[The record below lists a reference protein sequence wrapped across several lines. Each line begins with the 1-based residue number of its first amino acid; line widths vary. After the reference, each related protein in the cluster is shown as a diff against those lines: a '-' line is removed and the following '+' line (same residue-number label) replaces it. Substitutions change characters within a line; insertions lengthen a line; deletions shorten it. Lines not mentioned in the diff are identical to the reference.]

1 MEIVGKLSNNKIF
14 CYKYFYENLESNFD
28 NFLKVINTN
37 DRTAISDYIDLLYK
51 KMVDTDESQ
60 KLNRKE
66 PFATL
71 SEVVEKD
78 GYKVII
84 VYVKNTIHAY
94 DVSNIGIVIDKETNE
109 FNYFIRLNKAVFVL
123 GEFGN
128 AYHIKKDYAK
138 LAGYIDIISDDNLA
152 KEFIDFTK
160 KSNSEDVSFKD
171 TAKEFIDKNLNLEKI
186 KNVSK
191 RNIESLKKFKEENFP
206 KKKTREE
213 VEAELNSID
222 SINETMNKMMNSM
235 SKDFDLDLQNV
246 NMDFSNNINKE
257 LGELQNEMNKLRSV
271 RYYDDPSNNPSK
283 INYINKISYGDAD
296 LNKMKAEGKA
306 SYVSKEDLVLT
317 EEEKIVS
324 KIIYNNKWIKEY
336 NDSYLVFDMCD
347 TSHDLEY
354 GIFNTLLLNRLE
366 GFDNNELDKK
376 AEIVNCRKCKLDK
389 CPINAYLKVM
399 SAYRNSEYEFLGTE
413 FYKSKENTKEELKVV
428 LDKLKK
434 FDKLSLYTAEFILK
448 SYLLKDMQK
457 KNDNIYE
464 IEYVDIEKLGLDTQK
479 LSLLKNLIDVSLND
493 EKILDYMKK
502 EEIDISKLENF
513 EVNAYSDV
521 VTENPYHLAA
531 YIKYL
536 AEKENVILFNI
547 FEELRE
553 TKYVNAAKKDLKVR
567 NFERRVNAL
576 FIDEKS
582 KNEIKNM
589 ISYAKKYSEFDSL
602 EYIPFNLRLYTDNS
616 ELIEKVSYLLKD
628 VFNYYGYIRKEKV
641 GFMSFYDVD
650 SPTKISDIYSD
661 TELGI
666 LVLKDV
672 FSIES
677 IDKNLKERIVNK
689 LYEVTTNNREV
700 MITIVVDTD
709 RLRIDS
715 AFSSNPVLRDKI
727 FDFELKEEKISE
739 QEIYVKLLARLEKNF
754 KLTDDFRVE
763 LLEYI
768 NSTFNKSSV
777 SFKEYSD
784 GLYERIIFNS
794 NKDRIEAKDIPEY
807 DKNKSTEEIFEE
819 LNELVGLEN
828 VKEALVDLANLI
840 EFKTKTEGELKLK
853 STNLHMVF
861 LGNPGTGKTTVARMI
876 AGILYNLKY
885 IKYNKFVEV
894 SSKDLVAKYVGQTA
908 PKTME
913 VVEKAMGG
921 VLFIDEA
928 YSLATG
934 DGGEGSFNDEC
945 IATLIQA
952 MENYRDNLVVIFAGY
967 KKEMQDFLD
976 SNSGIVSRIGY
987 TLDFKDYTVDQ
998 LMLIFNQMIE
1008 KAGFK
1013 IEPQAIEK
1021 AKGIVLEYKDT
1032 DNFGNARFVRTLY
1045 EKVLIKHAKNMKDEN
1060 DLEKLRTIS
1069 EDDITAE
1076 NIMKM

>member
-1 MEIVGKLSNNKIF
+1 MIT
-14 CYKYFYENLESNFD
+14 D
-28 NFLKVINTN
+28 
-37 DRTAISDYIDLLYK
+37 TAGVTTAQATQS
-51 KMVDTDESQ
+51 VDT
-60 KLNRKE
+60 
-66 PFATL
+66 AL
-71 SEVVEKD
+71 STED
-78 GYKVII
+78 
-84 VYVKNTIHAY
+84 TF
-94 DVSNIGIVIDKETNE
+94 SDKE
-109 FNYFIRLNKAVFVL
+109 
-123 GEFGN
+123 
-128 AYHIKKDYAK
+128 
-138 LAGYIDIISDDNLA
+138 S
-152 KEFIDFTK
+152 
-160 KSNSEDVSFKD
+160 
-171 TAKEFIDKNLNLEKI
+171 
-186 KNVSK
+186 
-191 RNIESLKKFKEENFP
+191 
-206 KKKTREE
+206 
-213 VEAELNSID
+213 
-222 SINETMNKMMNSM
+222 
-235 SKDFDLDLQNV
+235 
-246 NMDFSNNINKE
+246 
-257 LGELQNEMNKLRSV
+257 
-271 RYYDDPSNNPSK
+271 
-283 INYINKISYGDAD
+283 
-296 LNKMKAEGKA
+296 
-306 SYVSKEDLVLT
+306 
-317 EEEKIVS
+317 
-324 KIIYNNKWIKEY
+324 
-336 NDSYLVFDMCD
+336 
-347 TSHDLEY
+347 
-354 GIFNTLLLNRLE
+354 
-366 GFDNNELDKK
+366 
-376 AEIVNCRKCKLDK
+376 
-389 CPINAYLKVM
+389 
-399 SAYRNSEYEFLGTE
+399 
-413 FYKSKENTKEELKVV
+413 
-428 LDKLKK
+428 
-434 FDKLSLYTAEFILK
+434 
-448 SYLLKDMQK
+448 
-457 KNDNIYE
+457 
-464 IEYVDIEKLGLDTQK
+464 
-479 LSLLKNLIDVSLND
+479 
-493 EKILDYMKK
+493 
-502 EEIDISKLENF
+502 
-513 EVNAYSDV
+513 
-521 VTENPYHLAA
+521 
-531 YIKYL
+531 
-536 AEKENVILFNI
+536 
-547 FEELRE
+547 
-553 TKYVNAAKKDLKVR
+553 
-567 NFERRVNAL
+567 
-576 FIDEKS
+576 
-582 KNEIKNM
+582 
-589 ISYAKKYSEFDSL
+589 
-602 EYIPFNLRLYTDNS
+602 LYTDNN

-628 VFNYYGYIRKEKV
+628 VFNYYGYIRKEKI

-661 TELGI
+661 TELGV

-754 KLTDDFRVE
+754 KLSDDFRVE

-777 SFKEYSD
+777 SYKEYSD

-794 NKDRIEAKDIPEY
+794 NKEKIEVTDIPEY

-1021 AKGIVLEYKDT
+1021 AKGIILEYKDT

-1060 DLEKLRTIS
+1060 NLEKLRTIS
-1069 EDDITAE
+1069 EDDITSE